1 MLWVSPK
8 TDCPV
13 LWIEPTLPCILH
25 VRGLRL
31 SPTGLHTVWNPSPTH
46 LGSICIDLRFAIAG
60 LYRGLTHAYPEIY
73 TSSYTTKCTDWL
85 RYAYSLREN
94 IWHSGFLCAV
104 IYVASCI
111 EQAAVSLDLHTVWRS
126 VSGKLLKSSWGS
138 GEITTTL
145 QHVFTCWASTV
156 PQKGG
161 YVKLLLVVI
170 RGYWEWYYSIKQES
184 SVSGE

>member
-1 MLWVSPK
+1 M
-8 TDCPV
+8 
-13 LWIEPTLPCILH
+13 
-25 VRGLRL
+25 
-31 SPTGLHTVWNPSPTH
+31 HTTH
-46 LGSICIDLRFAIAG
+46 LGSICIDLRFAITG

-85 RYAYSLREN
+85 RYAYSRMEGSMSRA
-94 IWHSGFLCAV
+94 HVVTCTVGVHLCAS
-104 IYVASCI
+104 YI

-126 VSGKLLKSSWGS
+126 VSGKLLKSGTGWVRSPF
-138 GEITTTL
+138 TL

-161 YVKLLLVVI
+161 YVKLLLWVI
-170 RGYWEWYYSIKQES
+170 SGYCWWLNSIMQES

>member
-1 MLWVSPK
+1 M
-8 TDCPV
+8 
-13 LWIEPTLPCILH
+13 
-25 VRGLRL
+25 
-31 SPTGLHTVWNPSPTH
+31 HTTH

-60 LYRGLTHAYPEIY
+60 CHQGLTHAYPEP
-73 TSSYTTKCTDWL
+73 TTNYTTKCTDWL

-94 IWHSGFLCAV
+94 LWPSASLFSAFGAV

-126 VSGKLLKSSWGS
+126 VSDKLLKSGT
-138 GEITTTL
+138 GTGRCLITL
-145 QHVFTCWASTV
+145 QHVLTCWASIIG
-156 PQKGG
+156 QKRG

-170 RGYWEWYYSIKQES
+170 WGYCEWLNSIKQES

>member
-1 MLWVSPK
+1 MNA
-8 TDCPV
+8 
-13 LWIEPTLPCILH
+13 TLPCILH

-31 SPTGLHTVWNPSPTH
+31 SPTELHTVWNPSPTH

-85 RYAYSLREN
+85 RYACSRMEGSMP
-94 IWHSGFLCAV
+94 WAHVVTCTVGVHLC
-104 IYVASCI
+104 ASCI

-126 VSGKLLKSSWGS
+126 VSGRLLKSGT
-138 GEITTTL
+138 GTGRCLITL
-145 QHVFTCWASTV
+145 QHVFTCWASIIG
-156 PQKGG
+156 QKGG